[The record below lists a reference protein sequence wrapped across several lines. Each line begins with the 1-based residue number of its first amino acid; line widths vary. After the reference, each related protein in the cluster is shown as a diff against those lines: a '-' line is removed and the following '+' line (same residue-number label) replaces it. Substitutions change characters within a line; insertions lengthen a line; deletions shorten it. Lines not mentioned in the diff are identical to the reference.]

1 MTASTIYMSLLGP
14 EGLSRVARA
23 SHANS
28 RSLVGK
34 LVAAGAEQVF
44 SGAYFHE
51 AVIRTS
57 VDNAKLLR
65 SLTGQGIVGG
75 YDLSKDYPE
84 LGNAILVCA
93 TETKTEADLD
103 RYAEQLGRI
112 VSKLSEP
119 PPCARK

>member
-1 MTASTIYMSLLGP
+1 
-14 EGLSRVARA
+14 
-23 SHANS
+23 
-28 RSLVGK
+28 LVGK

-44 SGAYFHE
+44 SSSYFHE
-51 AVIRTS
+51 AVIRTN
-57 VDNAKLLR
+57 VENAKILR

-84 LGNAILVCA
+84 LSNAILVCA
-93 TETKTEADLD
+93 TETKTEAALD